1 MTIQLDPKYAAKLSK
16 GKSTIKQLDPLM
28 VVCPKTGTCYPV
40 TGVAEADFKVGDE
53 LVFATTGEL
62 LTHATKTKPKAR
74 SSGSSTGMTMH
85 TATMPKGKWLNW

>member
-16 GKSTIKQLDPLM
+16 GKSTVKQLDPLM

-40 TGVAEADFKVGDE
+40 TGDAPAEYKVGDV
-53 LVFATTGEL
+53 LVFAATGEL
-62 LTHATKTKPKAR
+62 LTHAAETKPKAR

-85 TATMPKGKWLNW
+85 NMTLSKDKWYSW